1 MKSFMNFFFDV
12 FFLMFSME
20 GWKYLAFIKI
30 FAKLRFIINFNFGE
44 YEGPFHN
51 KNPNLHKNSATI
63 FPNNKK
69 GKRNTSTKRFI
80 ILAVFPGI
88 FLFLEKSVNFEP
100 HTGKDS
106 KILVQ

>member
-1 MKSFMNFFFDV
+1 M
-12 FFLMFSME
+12 
-20 GWKYLAFIKI
+20 
-30 FAKLRFIINFNFGE
+30 RFIINFNFGE
-44 YEGPFHN
+44 YDCPFHN
-51 KNPNLHKNSATI
+51 TNPDIRINSATI

-69 GKRNTSTKRFI
+69 GYANQKVYYFRDFFWKF
-80 ILAVFPGI
+80 